1 LAEPP
6 TLETLPMINNSLR
19 AFAASLVL
27 AVPSLALA
35 KAPATEAPAKAH
47 VSTPVKAQTKSASP
61 VSKTSASTPVK
72 ASEPVKGADS
82 GEHKKG
88 ASKEKGA
95 TKKDAAKAGKGDG
108 KTSNDAKH

>member
-1 LAEPP
+1 
-6 TLETLPMINNSLR
+6 MINNSLR
-19 AFAASLVL
+19 ALAASLVL

-35 KAPATEAPAKAH
+35 KAPATGAPAKAN
-47 VSTPVKAQTKSASP
+47 VSTPVKAQTKSAST

-88 ASKEKGA
+88 ASKEKS
-95 TKKDAAKAGKGDG
+95 TPKKDAAKAGKSDG

>member
-1 LAEPP
+1 
-6 TLETLPMINNSLR
+6 
-19 AFAASLVL
+19 
-27 AVPSLALA
+27 
-35 KAPATEAPAKAH
+35 
-47 VSTPVKAQTKSASP
+47 
-61 VSKTSASTPVK
+61 
-72 ASEPVKGADS
+72 VKGADS